1 MLFNAVNENGTCGS
15 QICALQDMKKGDVAP
30 CRGAWVETL
39 CSSRQSHK
47 DCLRVRGR
55 EALISLPGCVA
66 VYPRHQR
73 TNDCQLPA
81 SILERRPSFLG
92 AAGSF
97 FEPLTKL
104 EALKVVG
111 LVSEIAVPL
120 TMSDER

>member
-1 MLFNAVNENGTCGS
+1 
-15 QICALQDMKKGDVAP
+15 
-30 CRGAWVETL
+30 
-39 CSSRQSHK
+39 
-47 DCLRVRGR
+47 
-55 EALISLPGCVA
+55 
-66 VYPRHQR
+66 
-73 TNDCQLPA
+73 
-81 SILERRPSFLG
+81 LG